1 MDKYILAN
9 WKMNKDISD
18 IDGYVDELKKNVKN
32 FNNVVV
38 FVPSVMIKPFFD
50 KVKNAFGVGAQNCHY
65 AESGAFTG
73 EISAA
78 MAKSAG
84 AGYVIIGHS
93 ERRHYFD
100 ESDEFLNKKLH
111 SVLSHGLVPVFCI
124 GETLEEK
131 KNFKKVLKRQIVN
144 GFKGVTEFSKIIVA
158 YEPVWAIG
166 TGNVATIEDI
176 NRVHSFIRSVFKE
189 EFNTEISLVYGGS
202 VSPDSSKEILSLP
215 EVDGVLVGG
224 ASLNTSKF
232 SQIIGSR

>member
-144 GFKGVTEFSKIIVA
+144 GFKGITEFSKIIVA

-224 ASLNTSKF
+224 ASLNPSKF
-232 SQIIGSR
+232 SQIIESR

>member
-224 ASLNTSKF
+224 ASLNPSKF